1 MNHLLADNRISSVRA
16 HFRAELNGLFSIRE
30 IEHIEAIVYRDCCQL
45 DRYEW
50 MGNPS
55 ILFSESQLL
64 TLRKIIKRL
73 KGGEPIQYILGTTQF
88 CGLKFELVAKVLIP
102 RPETEELVMM
112 IRDQQQGKALRIT
125 DAGCGSGCIAVT
137 LAKLL
142 PQSEITA
149 VDIDANALKCTQH
162 NATLNDVSVC
172 VLQMNIIEELPE
184 CDILVSNPPYIS
196 PKEAIHMSAN
206 VLDHEPHV
214 ALFTPENDTIIFY
227 RKMLEH
233 LPTSCRECYFEIS
246 EFALDPLTELLTA
259 QQISNFEFIR
269 DMQGKFR
276 FLHIQ
281 L

>member
-1 MNHLLADNRISSVRA
+1 VRG
-16 HFRAELNGLFSIRE
+16 HFRAELNDRFSTRE
-30 IEHIEAIVYRDCCQL
+30 IEHIEAMVFRECFHL
-45 DRYEW
+45 ERYEW

-64 TLRKIIKRL
+64 TLRKILKRL
-73 KGGEPIQYILGTTQF
+73 KDGEPIQYILGTAHF
-88 CGLKFELVAKVLIP
+88 CGLKFELVTKVLIP
-102 RPETEELVMM
+102 RPETEELVML
-112 IRDQQQGKALRIT
+112 ICDQQQGKNLRIA
-125 DAGCGSGCIAVT
+125 DAGCGSGCIAVS

-149 VDIDANALKCTQH
+149 VDIDANALQCTQH
-162 NATLNDVSVC
+162 NAKLHDVRLR
-172 VLQMNIIEELPE
+172 VLEMNIIDELPE

-227 RKMLEH
+227 KKMLEQ
-233 LPTSCRECYFEIS
+233 LPVSCRECYFEIS
-246 EFALDPLTELLTA
+246 EFAVEPLTQLLTK
-259 QQISNFEFIR
+259 QQISNYEFIR
-269 DMQGKFR
+269 DMQGKYR